1 MRLEITLNATDES
14 VVKCVECMTMQ
25 KGEVEFAYH
34 SSIPELKSYEKVY
47 DGRYFYIIPT
57 SEVSIY
63 VS

>member
-1 MRLEITLNATDES
+1 MRLEITLNTTDET
-14 VVKCVECMTMQ
+14 VIKCVEYVTMC

-57 SEVSIY
+57 SEISIY